1 MGKVFHHNKFQ
12 LTVADA
18 ERTRQKLDGV
28 ILETPLL
35 PSKAT
40 SGVSFKPEN
49 LQVTGSFKIRPAYS
63 QMIALTAEQLRAGI
77 VTSSSGNFAQA
88 TAYAASLLGVSA
100 KIVMMRSSN
109 PVKVKRTQRFGGEV
123 VFCDD
128 RFEARAEEVARI
140 RDAETRTEIF
150 PYDHP
155 EAVAGNASS
164 GFEMIE
170 QCPQVQHIVVPISGG
185 GLISGIAWAVKE
197 KRPDVLIWGVQPTG
211 SNATFLSFQQG
222 KPTSISKADTMADG
236 LMVTQPGQLTFPL
249 IQRYVHDV
257 VQVEESSILHA
268 VRVLAEEEKLVVEPS
283 GAVTL
288 AAVLGGKVP
297 ASNTTCFL
305 SGGNISPEVLQ
316 AALDTPNPRRTTKAQ
331 TH

>member
-1 MGKVFHHNKFQ
+1 MGKVFQ
-12 LTVADA
+12 LTIADA
-18 ERTRQKLDGV
+18 ERARQKLDGV

-35 PSKAT
+35 TSKAT

-49 LQVTGSFKIRPAYS
+49 LQVTGSFKIRPAYC
-63 QMIALTAEQLRAGI
+63 QMIALTAEELRAGI

-88 TAYAASLLGVSA
+88 TAHAASQLGVSA

-109 PVKVKRTQRFGGEV
+109 PVKVQRTQRSGGDV
-123 VFCDD
+123 VFCEN

-140 RDAETRTEIF
+140 REEEGRTEIF

-155 EAVAGNASS
+155 NAVAGNASS

-170 QCPQVQHIVVPISGG
+170 QSPQVQHIVVPISGG

-197 KRPDVLIWGVQPTG
+197 RRPDVLIWGVQPTG
-211 SNATFLSFQQG
+211 SNATFLSFHRG
-222 KPTSISKADTMADG
+222 KPTSIDRAQTMADG
-236 LMVTQPGQLTFPL
+236 LMVTQPGEVTFPL
-249 IQRYVHDV
+249 IQKYVHDV
-257 VQVEESSILHA
+257 VEVKEESILDA

-288 AAVLGGKVP
+288 AAVLDGKVP
-297 ASNTTCFL
+297 ASDTICFL

-316 AALDTPNPRRTTKAQ
+316 AALDT
-331 TH
+331 